1 MTPWWIRA
9 TGFVVALIA
18 FRSFATWWCGRGA
31 EAWFRGDAE
40 PQTQLAADVAAFE
53 QEDDPRQFN
62 GKMALWTHQMA
73 ALGLAQVVFEHPER
87 KAEYVPIITRAASK
101 CFLPE
106 MRGFGTEAWSGEDAF
121 KSLEGSHAHGYLG
134 GAALAISVARA
145 LDPAFPA
152 DVAKQHDALI
162 AAFERRLL
170 ASPSGLVETFPHA
183 AHPHDTAAIAGALAW
198 HTRATG
204 RVHTQALSYWTDK
217 VRTKQIDPASGLLV
231 QRMEHRN
238 GRGTDFPRASGTALA
253 AYYASYADR
262 GIAALLREAVLRHAS
277 DLWGFGGVREYE
289 DGHSGFGEDDDV
301 PVLLG
306 ISPTAT
312 VFALAPARVSENAA
326 EFTRLYRTTTLAG
339 VPYTSGGRTRFLAL
353 GPIGN
358 AVLLALLTARTADG
372 VAP

>member
-1 MTPWWIRA
+1 MSVTPWWIRA
-9 TGFVVALIA
+9 AGFAVALIA
-18 FRSFATWWCGRGA
+18 FRFFASWWCARGTD
-31 EAWFRGDAE
+31 AWFRGDVAS
-40 PQTQLAADVAAFE
+40 QGLLAADVVAFE
-53 QEDDPRQFN
+53 HEDDPHRFN
-62 GKMALWTHQMA
+62 GKLALWTHHMA
-73 ALGLAQVVFEHPER
+73 ALGLAQVAFEHPEL
-87 KAEYVPIITRAASK
+87 KAEYVPAITRAATK

-106 MRGFGTEAWSGEDAF
+106 MRTFGTEAWGGDAF
-121 KSLEGSHAHGYLG
+121 KSIEGSYAHGYLG

-170 ASPSGLVETFPHA
+170 ASPTGLVESFPHA

-204 RVHTQALSYWTDK
+204 RGHAQALAYWADK
-217 VRTKQIDPASGLLV
+217 VRTKQLDPSSGLLV

-253 AYYASYADR
+253 AYYAGYADR
-262 GIAALLREAVLRHAS
+262 GIAVLLGEAVLRS
-277 DLWGFGGVREYE
+277 TSGIWGFGGVREYE

-301 PVLLG
+301 PVMLG
-306 ISPTAT
+306 ISPVAT
-312 VFALAPARVSENAA
+312 VFALAPARTAGNAA
-326 EFTRLYRTTTLAG
+326 AFAQLYRTTALAG
-339 VPYTSGGRTRFLAL
+339 VPYASDGRMRFLAL
-353 GPIGN
+353 GPVGN
-358 AVLLALLTARTADG
+358 AFLLALLTAHAGD